1 MGEGRKGVFSSSH
14 SLPGMDGMGWIRDGM
29 DARPGPTDRPARSR
43 AIAVS
48 YQNDDD
54 GGGEREFFLR
64 RRRGEIGGGV

>member
-54 GGGEREFFLR
+54 GGGERESF
-64 RRRGEIGGGV
+64 